1 MIDNEQGRIARGNT
15 DEGLV
20 VNEDGTIDLYF
31 GATLP
36 EGAPATNWVQTNEG
50 DGWFSLFRF
59 YGPEKEYYDRSF
71 QLNDFEKIT

>member
-1 MIDNEQGRIARGNT
+1 MIDNDQGRIARGNT

-31 GATLP
+31 GTTLP

-50 DGWFSLFRF
+50 DGWFVLFRF
-59 YGPEKEYYDRSF
+59 YGPEKPYYDRSF
-71 QLNDFEKIT
+71 KLNDFERIN